1 MGSSTGAEG
10 LAPHAAVLPIPTLGH
25 ITPFLHLSRTL
36 ASRGFV
42 ITFINTEGN
51 HRDLKDVVS
60 QEESFGYGG
69 GIRFETVPGIQ
80 ASEADFTAP
89 ETRQIFFEA
98 VMAMQGPV
106 ESLLIRSMA
115 RDDDLVPP
123 VSCFISDMLLPW
135 SAEVARRTGIPE
147 VKFWTASASCV
158 LLDCSFPRMLEKG
171 DVPVQET
178 SDPDSV
184 IDFIPGIDSLSI
196 KDIPSSLLTSTP
208 EGLERRSRIFSR
220 NKEAACIFLNTVE
233 ELERKVV
240 AAIQELLRPAK
251 FLTIGPLLPSSF
263 LSDHPADENTVS
275 AEGVWKEDMHCLS
288 WLDEREPRSV
298 LYVSFGSMATLKA
311 NQIEKLA
318 LGLESSGQPFLWVM
332 RPNLVSE
339 SEAPNF
345 CEDFV
350 VRTKS
355 QGLVISWAP
364 QLQVLKHPSV
374 GGFLTHCG
382 WNSTLEAVCSGV
394 PLLCWPC
401 FAEQHL
407 NCKIIV
413 DDWKVGLS
421 FFRGSCHGVAS
432 KEVVHQVIRRLMV
445 EDPGKEIRKRAIE
458 LRNEI
463 RSTVTEG
470 GSSDRNLSAFVD
482 LISKRLV

>member
-1 MGSSTGAEG
+1 MAAASLLHIVALPLPLQGHINPLLHLLARLCGPDLITTLLVPQQDVHRMQRSPNPHVRVLPLPPSVLEISHIAGLPSTSQ
-10 LAPHAAVLPIPTLGH
+10 LSAVLDALEEAEDN
-25 ITPFLHLSRTL
+25 L
-36 ASRGFV
+36 A
-42 ITFINTEGN
+42 
-51 HRDLKDVVS
+51 
-60 QEESFGYGG
+60 
-69 GIRFETVPGIQ
+69 
-80 ASEADFTAP
+80 A
-89 ETRQIFFEA
+89 
-98 VMAMQGPV
+98 
-106 ESLLIRSMA
+106 
-115 RDDDLVPP
+115 
-123 VSCFISDMLLPW
+123 FISGLGGDGVWSSPICCILLDSFVEMGQDLADRLKLPRI
-135 SAEVARRTGIPE
+135 AM
-147 VKFWTASASCV
+147 WTASAATFLINCNLPQLIS
-158 LLDCSFPRMLEKG
+158 RGML
-171 DVPVQET
+171 PFTET